1 MKLEDELKRVRELAP
16 ETGIT
21 LDAVEQR
28 RTRRHRS
35 RQVATIGLAIV
46 VSLVGTS
53 LLVSSF
59 ERGDRGT
66 APATGKLTGGPPA
79 RIDIDREVTPTTAT
93 LTYGEEMRNGV
104 SVKVLI
110 PGQTMDAKTQPGKM
124 ITDFLGWSS
133 VSVDLGAL
141 DDVAHEPIM
150 VTADTR
156 IESGSDDLLLLAFAK
171 SDTGTDLMTP
181 LRVPTDLQIVGP
193 GQYLIVAV
201 GQGEADRPVQFA
213 FAVDVAATDD
223 LAASGTYV
231 FSDVVAGP
239 SKAEPEDL
247 ALTFTVGWTSDEYP
261 GVHVCRFIALA
272 EDGSIVGEFTEY
284 SDWEPG
290 RYYRDVPGDPEDAAT
305 GEVRCKTERL
315 DSPGITDVTPIPHD
329 ADTPIDKIE
338 VERRERLSAWA
349 LQFDVDG
356 MTEAALGANVLAV
369 WGAVG
374 DAEETTEVWQLT
386 DRIDYLCGRVPSDR
400 ELLRGFCD

>member
-1 MKLEDELKRVRELAP
+1 MKLEDELQRMRDLAP

-53 LLVSSF
+53 LLVSSL

-66 APATGKLTGGPPA
+66 APATGEVTGGTRA
-79 RIDIDREVTPTTAT
+79 LIDIDREVTPTTAT
-93 LTYGEEMRNGV
+93 LTYGEEMRDGV
-104 SVKVLI
+104 SVQVLI
-110 PGQTMDAKTQPGKM
+110 PGQTLDADSQPGKM

-133 VSVDLGAL
+133 ASVDLGAL
-141 DDVAHEPIM
+141 DDIAHESIT
-150 VTADTR
+150 VAADTR

-181 LRVPTDLQIVGP
+181 LQVPTDLQFVGP

-201 GQGEADRPVQFA
+201 GQGEAHRPVQFA
-213 FAVDVAATDD
+213 FAVDVADTDD

-247 ALTFTVGWTSDEYP
+247 ALTFTVGWTTDQYP

-290 RYYRDVPGDPEDAAT
+290 RYYRDVPGDPNAAAT
-305 GEVRCKTERL
+305 GEVHCQADRL
-315 DSPGITDVTPIPHD
+315 DTPGITDVTPIPHD
-329 ADTPIDKIE
+329 ARTPIEEIG

-349 LQFDVDG
+349 LRFDVDE
-356 MTEAALGANVLAV
+356 MSDSTLAANVRAV
-369 WGAVG
+369 WAVVG

-386 DRIDYLCGRVPSDR
+386 DRMGYLCRHVSSDQ
-400 ELLRGFCD
+400 EMLRDFCG